1 MVILTSSL
9 SHPTYQDLQA
19 PSSFQ
24 FCSDIQTFTVRQ
36 ELFHCGVT
44 IPPPSKGGTPAKENS
59 ILLSLSLFLQFS
71 IILTPCCSET
81 LCVSHLTHLP
91 SKL

>member
-1 MVILTSSL
+1 VVILTSSL

-44 IPPPSKGGTPAKENS
+44 MPPPSKGGTPAKQN
-59 ILLSLSLFLQFS
+59 LSLFLQFS

-81 LCVSHLTHLP
+81 LCVSHLTRLP